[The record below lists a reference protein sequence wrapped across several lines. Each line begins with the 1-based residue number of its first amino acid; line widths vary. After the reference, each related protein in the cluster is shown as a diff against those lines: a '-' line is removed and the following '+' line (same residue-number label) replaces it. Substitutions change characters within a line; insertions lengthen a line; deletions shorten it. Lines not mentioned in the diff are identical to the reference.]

1 MISGLELPASRPIWE
16 SGRRFARCSSDRVI
30 DAGNSG
36 FPIAPIYDVRRET
49 NDGQHRSDLSSRGG
63 GRRNHRDHRAASGR
77 SSSSAGWADGKQRFN
92 ALRRQLSGIS
102 QKTLTTTL
110 RGLERDGFVERTF
123 FPTIPPRVEYEL
135 TGPGLELLEMTN
147 VWGDFIRRHHDY
159 IESARR
165 RFVETNGR

>member
-1 MISGLELPASRPIWE
+1 M
-16 SGRRFARCSSDRVI
+16 ARTAAIYRGEEEVVETLVV
-30 DAGNSG
+30 AGG
-36 FPIAPIYDVRRET
+36 KWTVLVVRRLGE
-49 NDGQHRSDLSSRGG
+49 
-63 GRRNHRDHRAASGR
+63 
-77 SSSSAGWADGKQRFN
+77 GKQRFN

-135 TGPGLELLEMTN
+135 TGPGLELLEMTIAWN
-147 VWGDFIRRHHDY
+147 DFVSRHHDY

-165 RFVETNGR
+165 RFGEANGRQA

>member
-1 MISGLELPASRPIWE
+1 MADTAAIYHREEEVVETIE
-16 SGRRFARCSSDRVI
+16 I
-30 DAGNSG
+30 TAGKWT
-36 FPIAPIYDVRRET
+36 ILVVRR
-49 NDGQHRSDLSSRGG
+49 L
-63 GRRNHRDHRAASGR
+63 
-77 SSSSAGWADGKQRFN
+77 ADGKQRFN
-92 ALRRQLSGIS
+92 ELRRQLTGIS

-147 VWGDFIRRHHDY
+147 VWGNFIRKHHDY
-159 IESARR
+159 IETARR

>member
-1 MISGLELPASRPIWE
+1 MATTAAIYRRGEEVVETLEIT
-16 SGRRFARCSSDRVI
+16 
-30 DAGNSG
+30 AGKWT
-36 FPIAPIYDVRRET
+36 ILVVRRL
-49 NDGQHRSDLSSRGG
+49 G
-63 GRRNHRDHRAASGR
+63 
-77 SSSSAGWADGKQRFN
+77 DGKQRFN
-92 ALRRQLSGIS
+92 ELRRQLSGIS

-159 IESARR
+159 IASARR
-165 RFVETNGR
+165 RFVEANGREL

>member
-1 MISGLELPASRPIWE
+1 MAGTAAIYRREEAVETISISGGKWTIL
-16 SGRRFARCSSDRVI
+16 V
-30 DAGNSG
+30 
-36 FPIAPIYDVRRET
+36 VRRLGE
-49 NDGQHRSDLSSRGG
+49 
-63 GRRNHRDHRAASGR
+63 
-77 SSSSAGWADGKQRFN
+77 GKQRFN
-92 ALRRQLSGIS
+92 ALRRRLSGIS

-135 TGPGLELLEMTN
+135 TGPGLELLEMTT

-165 RFVETNGR
+165 RFLEANGQQF